1 MTIFRADEDLAMG
14 ISFPVKPPIFSV
26 TKVVVQAYAGVSA
39 SALAGGG
46 YVAENDFISAML
58 VANVKV
64 ADEMRLVHG

>member
-14 ISFPVKPPIFSV
+14 VSFPAGPFLFSV
-26 TKVVVQAYAGVSA
+26 TNEVFQAYAGVSA